1 MYIQP
6 SDSVTTSMGRR
17 YYRGPGLGLCAGLVF
32 ALAACE
38 GGQAP
43 STQMP
48 VASEMRGAD
57 MDEPVLKAGES
68 VGQKPIAV
76 QGKLD
81 VASPTPG
88 FQDADDPA
96 RNAREWRAAQ
106 LGAAALPQD
115 AAVEANDQ
123 DDAERATVET
133 ATQARSAFRQKN
145 PAVSRVRPVHA
156 RELPAGREGI
166 TEPRRD
172 VRRVD
177 LAPASRVP
185 AALDQNG
192 RLLGAAPEAAPPI
205 QNRDLSARPNLSEID
220 AQGRIRRR

>member
-1 MYIQP
+1 MYVQP
-6 SDSVTTSMGRR
+6 SDSVTASMGRR

-38 GGQAP
+38 GGQPP

-57 MDEPVLKAGES
+57 MDEPVLKAGEA
-68 VGQKPIAV
+68 VGQNPIAV
-76 QGKLD
+76 QGKLE

-106 LGAAALPQD
+106 LGAGALPQE
-115 AAVEANDQ
+115 AAVETTDQ
-123 DDAERATVET
+123 DDAEQATAEIT
-133 ATQARSAFRQKN
+133 MQARSAFRQKN
-145 PAVSRVRPVHA
+145 PAASRAKPVHA
-156 RELPAGREGI
+156 SELPAGREGI

-177 LAPASRVP
+177 LAPSSRVP
-185 AALDQNG
+185 VALDQYG
-192 RLLGAAPEAAPPI
+192 RLLGASPQSAPRVPH
-205 QNRDLSARPNLSEID
+205 RNLPAQPEFSNID
-220 AQGRIRRR
+220 AQGRARLR